1 MPQVTA
7 VPAPITPDRRDDV
20 LDAALAL
27 LTEGGLKAVTTA
39 AIARAARC
47 SKDTL
52 YLLFEDRDAILA
64 ALVQRQAAALNAALA
79 ASAAAATPPEAL
91 VAEGASLAALLTG
104 EASLVINR
112 AALADDSGRLS
123 QILIAAG
130 RDSSAPG
137 LVALIAAM
145 RDAGDIAVSDLAEAY
160 ATFFGLL
167 VGDRQILALH
177 RVPAAEADHDAVA
190 RRAVE
195 RFVRIY
201 GEAGVS
207 RADASPASGRA

>member
-7 VPAPITPDRRDDV
+7 VPAPLTPDRRDDI

-27 LTEGGLKAVTTA
+27 LGEGGLKAVTTA

-52 YLLFEDRDAILA
+52 YVLFEDRDAILA

-79 ASAAAATPPEAL
+79 AGDAAASPREAL
-91 VAEGASLAALLTG
+91 TAAGARLAALLTA
-104 EASLVINR
+104 EASLAINR
-112 AALADDSGRLS
+112 AALADDSGLLS
-123 QILIAAG
+123 RILVAAG
-130 RDSSAPG
+130 RDRSAPG
-137 LVALIAAM
+137 LITLIAAM
-145 RDAGDIAVSDLAEAY
+145 RDAGDIAVDDLAEAY
-160 ATFFGLL
+160 ATFYGLL
-167 VGDRQILALH
+167 IGDRQILALH
-177 RVPAAEADHDAVA
+177 RVPAAPLDHDAIA

-201 GEAGVS
+201 GESGVS